1 MIMWDKVIMRKEDCK
16 LDETIENMYVLFN
29 EDKSI
34 RYGRKQYVKC
44 SGKDLKVAVHY
55 QIQPTVGFLVDHTF
69 EPVRTVHV
77 PKQ

>member
-1 MIMWDKVIMRKEDCK
+1 M
-16 LDETIENMYVLFN
+16 
-29 EDKSI
+29 
-34 RYGRKQYVKC
+34 KC